1 MKCLVYAAAAVLAL
15 ASQISPAFA
24 SQTAAPTIKLIPL
37 SPANVAIV
45 SGGAHCNKD
54 AAIDGT
60 PYFEMPQIALE
71 MAISG
76 TSQVKIDLAATGD
89 LKAASLFASSGNAV
103 LDNAALRTA
112 KLNRYIPETV
122 NCRHVAGSYLVQVEF

>member
-1 MKCLVYAAAAVLAL
+1 
-15 ASQISPAFA
+15 
-24 SQTAAPTIKLIPL
+24 
-37 SPANVAIV
+37 
-45 SGGAHCNKD
+45 
-54 AAIDGT
+54 
-60 PYFEMPQIALE
+60 MPQIALE